1 MSNINNINDINDIN
15 DSNTSNTSNDIKN
28 IKTKV
33 TYPCIHC
40 NKIFKN
46 KKIFDNHMR
55 TQVCIN
61 KELIT
66 YCKLCDLTLLTR
78 DEYNIHM
85 CSMTHLNN
93 IGCNTI
99 DILSANVPNAI
110 LCVDPY
116 LSLSDAVSIG
126 TNNIGSGCTFV
137 FTDSSKQAAALE
149 TINPVVSIQSTNTNT
164 NNNDIIQCDNND
176 KVDKVDIIPLQLPKQ
191 LPIQLP
197 PLPTDKQKK
206 ILVILSAVA
215 SVSAGCAVLLRLL
228 DNKLLID
235 DYNSLQYFIKV
246 DTVIS
251 DELKTAYIELINKFI
266 NMLIKKKNAG
276 DIFYKEKDISR
287 MVILLTK

>member
-1 MSNINNINDINDIN
+1 MSSSISTSSSSNDNNIIANKI
-15 DSNTSNTSNDIKN
+15 
-28 IKTKV
+28 

-40 NKIFKN
+40 NKIFKI
-46 KKIFDNHMR
+46 KKTFDTHIR

-66 YCKLCDLTLLTR
+66 YCKLCDLTLFTR

-99 DILSANVPNAI
+99 DILSANVPNTI

-149 TINPVVSIQSTNTNT
+149 TINPVVSIQSAST
-164 NNNDIIQCDNND
+164 NNDVDVIIQCDNND
-176 KVDKVDIIPLQLPKQ
+176 KADIIPLQLPLQIPLQIPLQ
-191 LPIQLP
+191 LPL
-197 PLPTDKQKK
+197 LPTDKQRK
-206 ILVILSAVA
+206 ILVILSSVA
-215 SVSAGCAVLLRLL
+215 TVSAGCTVLLRLL

-251 DELKTAYIELINKFI
+251 DELKNAYIELINKFI

>member
-1 MSNINNINDINDIN
+1 MSDINNINDSNDNNSI
-15 DSNTSNTSNDIKN
+15 TSNNIKN
-28 IKTKV
+28 IKNKI

-40 NKIFKN
+40 NKNFKN
-46 KKIFDNHMR
+46 KKTFDTHIR

-66 YCKLCDLTLLTR
+66 YCKLCDLTLFTH

-126 TNNIGSGCTFV
+126 TNNLGSGCTFV
-137 FTDSSKQAAALE
+137 FTDLSKQSSALE
-149 TINPVVSIQSTNTNT
+149 TINPIDITQSKKTNTNT
-164 NNNDIIQCDNND
+164 INNDVIQCDNND
-176 KVDKVDIIPLQLPKQ
+176 KVDIIHLQIPLQIPLQLP
-191 LPIQLP
+191 L
-197 PLPTDKQKK
+197 LPTDKQRK
-206 ILVILSAVA
+206 ILVILSSVA
-215 SVSAGCAVLLRLL
+215 TVSAGCTVLLRLL

>member
-1 MSNINNINDINDIN
+1 MSSINNINDINDSN
-15 DSNTSNTSNDIKN
+15 TSNTSNTSNDIKN

-99 DILSANVPNAI
+99 DILSANVPNTI

-137 FTDSSKQAAALE
+137 FTDSSKQAASLE
-149 TINPVVSIQSTNTNT
+149 TINPVVSIQSAST
-164 NNNDIIQCDNND
+164 NNDVDVIIQCDNND
-176 KVDKVDIIPLQLPKQ
+176 KADIIPLQLPKQ

-197 PLPTDKQKK
+197 PLPTDKQRK
-206 ILVILSAVA
+206 ILVILSSVA
-215 SVSAGCAVLLRLL
+215 SISAGCAVLLRLL

-251 DELKTAYIELINKFI
+251 DELKNAYIEFINKFI